1 MDEFDN
7 SLFNDYD
14 FDVAATSTPQPP
26 PQSVEPTDKED
37 SIAKV
42 KKLKLDEAL
51 LLDAKGIPL
60 LRTESRYLNFKG
72 KNHEAEDLRKL
83 MTYYTVWANN
93 LYPKYNF
100 SDFAKRVGTHAS
112 HRLVREKVNQW
123 QEEYKEKLQVRRNVE
138 SELSGQTVGD
148 EDGRKQEESS
158 DDDSDRP
165 LYIPF
170 DENSRP
176 KEKTIKK
183 VQKSKPVKKRRS
195 EFDNEEEVTKQPRT
209 ITFSDDDEEET
220 SKPSAK
226 SGREYALA
234 ILAEKR
240 KKRKLAQ
247 QKAQEEEEEVG
258 EEVVVEKKKEP
269 LKTVDDI
276 MGEYY
281 EDEIELALSDNEL
294 SSLQI
299 PSQEKSKVDQEK
311 KAIEDS
317 EMHDI

>member
-51 LLDAKGIPL
+51 
-60 LRTESRYLNFKG
+60 RYLNFKG

-226 SGREYALA
+226 S
-234 ILAEKR
+234 
-240 KKRKLAQ
+240 
-247 QKAQEEEEEVG
+247 
-258 EEVVVEKKKEP
+258 
-269 LKTVDDI
+269 
-276 MGEYY
+276 
-281 EDEIELALSDNEL
+281 DEIELALSDNEL